1 MGVLACRPG
10 AELGFVPRGPP
21 EALSWPGWSVTLLA
35 RVSVSLISVS
45 LSLPL
50 SGYIHSLHLHVCREP
65 PSLSFLLFS
74 LSLTSLCL

>member
-35 RVSVSLISVS
+35 RVQSLKS
-45 LSLPL
+45 LLFHKQST
-50 SGYIHSLHLHVCREP
+50 VRVP
-65 PSLSFLLFS
+65 PSLYGAKQA
-74 LSLTSLCL
+74 LTL